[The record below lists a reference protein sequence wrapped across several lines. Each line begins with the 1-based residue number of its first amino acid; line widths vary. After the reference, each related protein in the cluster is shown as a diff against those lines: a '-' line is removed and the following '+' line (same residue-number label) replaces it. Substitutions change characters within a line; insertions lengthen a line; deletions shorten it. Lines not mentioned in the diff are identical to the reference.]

1 MPTAESQVRYVVRWT
16 APPVQKDSGRT
27 GPDSARRSFAAI
39 ATVPVLLIVLSVWT
53 VVSSLGLGYWTPI
66 GPGAGFF
73 PLWLAVL
80 LGAMSAVWLLQQ
92 LRARSAPP
100 EPAEEL
106 EPTSPE
112 AEAMEGPSHEE
123 PVQYKTVFA
132 ILGSLIAVTAL
143 LEVLGFQLA
152 MLLFLLFQLKVLA
165 RRGWA
170 LSVGLAV
177 AGSFGVFVLFTQFLT
192 VTLPTSSIPLLRS
205 MGL

>member
-1 MPTAESQVRYVVRWT
+1 M
-16 APPVQKDSGRT
+16 
-27 GPDSARRSFAAI
+27 RSFAAI
-39 ATVPVLLIVLSVWT
+39 ATVPVLLILLSVWT
-53 VVSSLGLGYWTPI
+53 IVGSLELGYWTQI

-80 LGAMSAVWLLQQ
+80 LGAMSTVWLIQQ

-100 EPAEEL
+100 ESANDPLPE
-106 EPTSPE
+106 SPE
-112 AEAMEGPSHEE
+112 AQAMEGPAHEE
-123 PVQYKTVFA
+123 PLQLKMVFA
-132 ILGSLIAVTAL
+132 ILASLLAVTAL
-143 LEVLGFQLA
+143 LEVLGFQLS

-177 AGSFGVFVLFTQFLT
+177 AGSFGVFVVFTQFLT
-192 VTLPTSSIPLLRS
+192 VTLPASSIPLLRS